1 MKKLFMLWVILWSSW
16 NVYAAQDVYQFA
28 TPEQSQRFE
37 QLTSQLRCLVCQNQ
51 TLAESNAPL
60 ANDLRKQ
67 IFEKI
72 SHGQTDIEIL
82 DYLVTRY
89 GNFILYNPPLNSET
103 WLLWFAPALLLLGGL
118 FYLLY
123 YLRKNRE
130 RSNAIII

>member
-28 TPEQSQRFE
+28 TSEQSQRFE